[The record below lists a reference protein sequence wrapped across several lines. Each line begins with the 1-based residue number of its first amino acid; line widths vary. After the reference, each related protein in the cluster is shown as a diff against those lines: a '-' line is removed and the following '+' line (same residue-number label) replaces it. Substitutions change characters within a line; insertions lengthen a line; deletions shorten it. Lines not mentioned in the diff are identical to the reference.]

1 MLTTLRQAWARRR
14 LKVPEYSFLFDPP
27 PEGEAVCFDCE
38 TTGLDRRGD
47 SIVQIA
53 AVRIR
58 GRRVLTS
65 QRLNL
70 MVRPPAGM
78 TAGVIKVHHLRQ
90 QDVADGLDPLEA
102 MDRFLRFVGSRPL
115 VGYYLEFDVAMV
127 NRLIRPWLGIGL
139 PQRQIEVSSLYYD
152 YRTRGRDAL
161 YTGNVDL
168 RLTSIMKDLALP
180 RLKAHDAFN
189 DAVMT
194 ALAYVKLEA
203 ERSV

>member
-1 MLTTLRQAWARRR
+1 MLTKLRLALARRR
-14 LKVPEYSFLFDPP
+14 LRNPDYAFLFDPP
-27 PEGEAVCFDCE
+27 PPDEAVCFDCE
-38 TTGLDRRGD
+38 TTGLDRKAD

-53 AVRIR
+53 AVRIK

-65 QRLNL
+65 QSLNL

-78 TAGVIKVHHLRQ
+78 TAGVIKIHHLRQ

-139 PQRQIEVSSLYYD
+139 PQRQIEVSGLYYD
-152 YRTRGRDAL
+152 YRTTSRNGM

-168 RLTSIMKDLALP
+168 RLSAIMEDLKLP
-180 RLKAHDAFN
+180 RLKAHDAYN

-194 ALAYVKLEA
+194 ALAYVKLKA
-203 ERSV
+203 A

>member
-1 MLTTLRQAWARRR
+1 MLTTLRLALARRR
-14 LKVPEYSFLFDPP
+14 LRNPDYAFLFDPP
-27 PEGEAVCFDCE
+27 PPDEAVCFDCE
-38 TTGLDRRGD
+38 TTGLDRKAD

-53 AVRIR
+53 AVRIK

-65 QRLNL
+65 QSLNL

-78 TAGVIKVHHLRQ
+78 TAGVIKIHHLRQ

-139 PQRQIEVSSLYYD
+139 PQRQIEVSGLYYD
-152 YRTRGRDAL
+152 YRTTSRNGM

-168 RLTSIMKDLALP
+168 RLSAIMEDLKLP
-180 RLKAHDAFN
+180 RLKAHDAYN

-194 ALAYVKLEA
+194 ALAYVKLKA
-203 ERSV
+203 A

>member
-1 MLTTLRQAWARRR
+1 MLTTLRLAMARRR
-14 LKVPEYSFLFDPP
+14 LRNPDYAFLFDPP
-27 PEGEAVCFDCE
+27 PPDEAVCFDCE
-38 TTGLDRRGD
+38 TTGLDRKAD

-53 AVRIR
+53 AVRIK

-65 QRLNL
+65 QSLNL

-78 TAGVIKVHHLRQ
+78 TAGVIKIHHLRQ

-139 PQRQIEVSSLYYD
+139 PQRQIEVSGLYYD
-152 YRTRGRDAL
+152 YRTTSRNGM

-168 RLTSIMKDLALP
+168 RLSAIMEDLKLP
-180 RLKAHDAFN
+180 RLKAHDAYN

-194 ALAYVKLEA
+194 ALAYVKLKA
-203 ERSV
+203 A

>member
-1 MLTTLRQAWARRR
+1 MLATFRQALARRR
-14 LKVPEYSFLFDPP
+14 LRNPDYAFLFDPP
-27 PEGEAVCFDCE
+27 PPDEAVCFDCE
-38 TTGLDRRGD
+38 TTGLDRKAD

-53 AVRIR
+53 AVRIK

-78 TAGVIKVHHLRQ
+78 TAGVIKIHHLRQ
-90 QDVADGLDPLEA
+90 QDVADGLEPLEA

-152 YRTRGRDAL
+152 YRTSRGGGI

-168 RLTSIMKDLALP
+168 RLSAIMEDLNLP

-194 ALAYVKLEA
+194 ALAYVKLKA
-203 ERSV
+203 R

>member
-1 MLTTLRQAWARRR
+1 MLATFRQALARRR
-14 LKVPEYSFLFDPP
+14 LRNPDYTFLFDPP
-27 PEGEAVCFDCE
+27 PPDEAVCFDCE
-38 TTGLDRRGD
+38 TTGLDRKAD

-53 AVRIR
+53 AVRIK

-78 TAGVIKVHHLRQ
+78 TAGVIKIHHLRQ
-90 QDVADGLDPLEA
+90 QDVADGLEPLEA

-152 YRTRGRDAL
+152 YRTSRGGGI

-168 RLTSIMKDLALP
+168 RLSAIMEDLNLP

-194 ALAYVKLEA
+194 ALAYVKLKA
-203 ERSV
+203 R

>member
-1 MLTTLRQAWARRR
+1 MLTSLRQAWARRR
-14 LKVPEYSFLFDPP
+14 LRNPEYGFLFDPP
-27 PEGEAVCFDCE
+27 PPDEAVCFDCE
-38 TTGLDRRGD
+38 TTGLDRRAD

-53 AVRIR
+53 AVRIK

-90 QDVADGLDPLEA
+90 QDVADGLEPLEA

-139 PQRQIEVSSLYYD
+139 PQQQIEVSSLYYD
-152 YRTRGRDAL
+152 YRVAGRDAV
-161 YTGNVDL
+161 YTGNIDL
-168 RLTSIMKDLALP
+168 RLSVIMDDLGLP

-194 ALAYVKLEA
+194 AMAYVKLKA
-203 ERSV
+203 G